1 MNMPCDNC
9 KTIRP
14 FSGQPLRCDVCG
26 WECGASSHH
35 KTDVPHP
42 EPASLWAGEQQVA
55 LGALLRV
62 GICGLVIVGAVFLLV
77 QFLAREKHPDILTP
91 GKYQLALKYHLTE
104 DQVFMDPKPKSC
116 DFTDAPLG
124 DKHCHFEQ
132 SLNVVR
138 QCLTPNCP
146 VERVYVSWHKV
157 RD

>member
-1 MNMPCDNC
+1 MNIPCDDC

-26 WECGASSHH
+26 WECAASSGH
-35 KTDVPHP
+35 KTDVPP
-42 EPASLWAGEQQVA
+42 REPAFGRGEDRVA
-55 LGALLRV
+55 LGVLLRV
-62 GICGLVIVGAVFLLV
+62 GIWGVLILGAGYLVV
-77 QFLAREKHPDILTP
+77 QYLAPERHPDILTP

-104 DQVFMDPKPKSC
+104 DQVFMDAKPKGC

-124 DKHCHFEQ
+124 DKHCHYEQ